1 MKLCGWFWAMDGT
14 EKAVFLTRFAWLAAF
29 GISFIGL
36 LPPGW
41 MLVKYTAADTAVTA
55 HYGIFKIEYMGR
67 GNYASN
73 YLDWSAAQPEGSTAY
88 ARIQV
93 HASVHIYR

>member
-1 MKLCGWFWAMDGT
+1 M
-14 EKAVFLTRFAWLAAF
+14 FLTRFAWLLSA

-36 LPPGW
+36 LPAGW
-41 MLVKYTAADTAVTA
+41 MLVKYQAADTAVTA
-55 HYGIFKIEYMGR
+55 HYGIWKVEYMGS
-67 GNYASN
+67 GNYVSN

-93 HASVHIYR
+93 RVLQQRMPLRCMCE